1 MLTIE
6 TALPGEPV
14 AVSVLR
20 RYTVEVASR
29 WYGRPA
35 TADEVDQALLDEPAD
50 DLTGE
55 TGVLLLAL
63 TLDDDEPVGCAGARY
78 RGDVAE
84 LTKVFTRPDVRGSGI
99 GRRLV
104 EAVERACVERGIAV
118 VQLDTRG
125 ELSEACALYERLG
138 YRQVEAFNEEPY
150 SDRWYR
156 KDLAPRSA

>member
-14 AVSVLR
+14 AVSILR
-20 RYTVEVASR
+20 LYLSEVASR

-35 TADEVDQALLDEPAD
+35 TANEVDRALQDEPAD

-63 TLDDDEPVGCAGARY
+63 DDGEPVACAGARF

-84 LTKVFTRPDVRGSGI
+84 LTKVFTRPDARGRGI

-104 EAVERACVERGIAV
+104 EAVERACVDRRIAV
-118 VQLDTRG
+118 VQLDTRE
-125 ELSEACALYERLG
+125 ELAEAGALYERLG
-138 YRQVEAFNEEPY
+138 YRRVEAFNDEPY

-156 KDLAPRSA
+156 KDLVLRSV